1 MDISRLQ
8 NTSSSSRQSTGM
20 AFSSDDF
27 MILLIAELQ
36 NQDPLSP
43 MDSQQLM
50 TQLAQM
56 QIVAENRMARESQD
70 MTQAIGL
77 IGRQVQWVQGG
88 EGSHYSGQV
97 TGIYRDGSEPLIM
110 VGNVGLKLNQ
120 ILAIS

>member
-1 MDISRLQ
+1 MEINRLQ
-8 NTSSSSRQSTGM
+8 NNTSSSRQSGGL

-56 QIVAENRMARESQD
+56 QIVAENRMSRESQD

-77 IGRQVQWVQGG
+77 IGREVQWLDGG
-88 EGSHYSGQV
+88 GGMLYSGQV
-97 TGIYRDGSEPLIM
+97 TGVYRDGSEPVVM
-110 VGNVGLKLNQ
+110 VGNVGLKLSQ
-120 ILAIS
+120 IMAIS

>member
-1 MDISRLQ
+1 MEISHLQ
-8 NTSSSSRQSTGM
+8 NTSSSLSQSGGL

-77 IGRQVQWVQGG
+77 IGRQVQWADGD
-88 EGSHYSGQV
+88 EGMLYSGQV
-97 TGIYRDGSEPLIM
+97 TGVYRDGSEPVIM
-110 VGNVGLKLNQ
+110 VGNVGLKLSQ